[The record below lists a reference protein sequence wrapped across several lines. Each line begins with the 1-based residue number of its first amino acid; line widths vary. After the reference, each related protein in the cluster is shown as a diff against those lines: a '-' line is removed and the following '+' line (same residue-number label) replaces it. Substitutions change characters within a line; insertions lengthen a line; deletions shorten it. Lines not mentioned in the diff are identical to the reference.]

1 MFKRVMV
8 VLIVLMGLAVSAT
21 PSILHIFEPGVAKAA
36 GNGMRWFYCKK
47 CLLMIKSYPNALNY
61 QSPCTNPKGS
71 YHVWVNDGPVKK

>member
-21 PSILHIFEPGVAKAA
+21 PSIFHIFAPTKAEA
-36 GNGMRWFYCKK
+36 ANVLCWYHCKK

-61 QSPCTNPKGS
+61 NVRCTSPSGGK
-71 YHVWVNDGPVKK
+71 HEWVDAGPVK

>member
-21 PSILHIFEPGVAKAA
+21 PSIFHIFAPTKAEA
-36 GNGMRWFYCKK
+36 ANELCWYHCKK
-47 CLLMIKSYPNALNY
+47 CLLMIKSYPNALNW

>member
-61 QSPCTNPKGS
+61 NVRCTSPSGGK
-71 YHVWVNDGPVKK
+71 HEWVDAGPVK